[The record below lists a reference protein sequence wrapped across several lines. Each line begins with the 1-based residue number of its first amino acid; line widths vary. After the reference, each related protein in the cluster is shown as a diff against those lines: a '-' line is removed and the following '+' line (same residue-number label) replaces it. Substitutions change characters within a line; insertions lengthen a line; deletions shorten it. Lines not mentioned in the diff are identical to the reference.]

1 MASSGQSSGTSGWS
15 GRLTDWWRGSE
26 AEAEEEEEE
35 VADGSSSEED
45 AVPSWVLAASSLSGL
60 SSRTEDVKR
69 LEERSRVK
77 REREAEEVKEAERQ
91 AKQEARERKAQE
103 KADLALA
110 RRLQREEEEEAAAAA
125 AAASQPVRAQ
135 AHASSRGRRRVV
147 MLDESSEEE
156 EVQPRMRR
164 PRQARRMQHYFPE
177 SSPEVEVV
185 GERQRSRGQAAR
197 NQGGSSSTHAHSQPP
212 APPPPPPANRDHAAG
227 DLATAPD
234 SLLVPSLFP
243 YQRAALAWFVKRE
256 KGKGAG
262 TDMPLGGLLADEQGL
277 GKTVQIIAGCLA
289 HPQPLSASPVGAM
302 LPGGR
307 TALGVLIVA
316 PLILVRQWARE
327 IENKIAAPMGR
338 NVRIHHGPGKRA
350 CSGVWLPICS
360 LSLSHPLTPLYL
372 GRPHQASGRFG
383 GL

>member
-1 MASSGQSSGTSGWS
+1 M
-15 GRLTDWWRGSE
+15 
-26 AEAEEEEEE
+26 
-35 VADGSSSEED
+35 
-45 AVPSWVLAASSLSGL
+45 PSWVLAASSLSGL

-338 NVRIHHGPGKRA
+338 NVRIHHGPGKRV
-350 CSGVWLPICS
+350 CSGLWLPICS